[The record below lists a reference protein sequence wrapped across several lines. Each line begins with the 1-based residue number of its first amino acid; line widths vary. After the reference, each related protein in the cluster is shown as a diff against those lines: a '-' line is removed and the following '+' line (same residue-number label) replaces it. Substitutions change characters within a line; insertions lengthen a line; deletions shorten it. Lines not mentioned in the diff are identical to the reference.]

1 VTRYL
6 RALLFSI
13 SITLATAAAPA
24 ALAQDHEGGGDP
36 PAGEAEHHE
45 INWWGRGDS
54 ERPALGWQIID
65 VLLLLVVLV
74 WLARKPAT
82 EFFAKRRADIADKLA
97 EAERIKA
104 EAEAKYAE
112 YQKRLSN
119 MGAELEELKDEIIK
133 AGEVERD
140 RMVVEAERKAARLRK
155 DAEFVVEQRI
165 KQLQKDLRAEMVQA
179 AVEAAGKVL
188 AERTTDADQEK
199 LTKDFIAKLGPL
211 AKSGKVV
218 S

>member
-1 VTRYL
+1 VTRWL
-6 RALLFSI
+6 RALFFSLA
-13 SITLATAAAPA
+13 LATAAAPVA
-24 ALAQDHEGGGDP
+24 MAQDHGE
-36 PAGEAEHHE
+36 AAEAEHHE
-45 INWWGRGDS
+45 IDWNTF
-54 ERPALGWQIID
+54 GWQIVD
-65 VLLLLVVLV
+65 FLVLVVLLV
-74 WLARKPAT
+74 WLARKPAS
-82 EFFAKRRADIADKLA
+82 EFFAKRRSDIADKLA

-133 AGEVERD
+133 AGEAERD
-140 RMVVEAERKAARLRK
+140 RMVVEAERKASRLRK

-179 AVEAAGKVL
+179 AVDAASKVL
-188 AERTTDADQEK
+188 EERTTDADQEK

-211 AKSGKVV
+211 AKGGKVA